1 MRTSAADRDEW
12 RYYPE
17 GPALRSATH
26 VAKMDF
32 MRIDFYDEFV
42 MYSPTG
48 AHDQFD
54 GASRKWVDEAGVFT
68 RSGICRLLSTNF
80 AHHRPSDIAAWCS
93 DIDRALTEAGLT

>member
-42 MYSPTG
+42 MHSPTG

-54 GASRKWVDEAGVFT
+54 GASRKWVDEAGLFSPEAVF
-68 RSGICRLLSTNF
+68 IDYCRRISPIIGHQTLPPGVATSTG
-80 AHHRPSDIAAWCS
+80 R
-93 DIDRALTEAGLT
+93 